1 MDNEFS
7 VRVQSNLN
15 FPKGSPNS
23 YRTCNT
29 NLKKKTENWMPTTTK
44 KKLLNPA
51 TPVSQKKTDVREFR
65 VFF

>member
-29 NLKKKTENWMPTTTK
+29 NLKKKQKIEC
-44 KKLLNPA
+44 KKLP
-51 TPVSQKKTDVREFR
+51 KKNY
-65 VFF
+65 